1 MSEHDED
8 NDGDNDSVVATV
20 GGAASAASL
29 NVAGTRGPS
38 FGAPI
43 VEYVLRLGDDRLIL
57 GHRLSE
63 WCGHGPILEE
73 DIAMAN
79 MALDLVG
86 QANMFL
92 ALAGE
97 LEGQGRDADDLA
109 YFRDGVHYRN
119 ALLVELPRGDFGFT
133 MVRQFLF
140 DAYNVLQLDAL
151 ASCGHAPLAAIAAK
165 SLKEGKYHL
174 RHSSEWVVR
183 LGDGTAESRSRVQQS
198 LNALWRYTG
207 ELFEH
212 DAIDEAVAAHDI
224 HLDHAGLFTRWDS
237 MVRDVL
243 QRATLDVPEGEV
255 MASGGRRGRHTEHIG
270 HLLSVMQSVA
280 RAHPGATW

>member
-1 MSEHDED
+1 MSAHDED
-8 NDGDNDSVVATV
+8 NDNAVATV

-38 FGAPI
+38 FGEPI
-43 VEYVLRLGDDRLIL
+43 VEYVMRLGDDRLLL

-73 DIAMAN
+73 DIALAN
-79 MALDLVG
+79 IALDLVG

-97 LEGQGRDADDLA
+97 LEGRGRDADALA
-109 YFRDGVHYRN
+109 YFRDGVQYRN

-133 MVRQFLF
+133 TMRQFLF
-140 DAYNVLQLDAL
+140 DAYSVLQLDAL
-151 ASCGHAPLAAIAAK
+151 ASCGHEQIAAIAAK
-165 SLKEGKYHL
+165 SLKEVKYHL
-174 RHSSEWVVR
+174 RHSSEWVIR
-183 LGDGTAESRSRVQQS
+183 LGDGTADSRGRVQHS

-212 DAIDEAVAAHDI
+212 DAIDEAVAAHGI
-224 HLDHAGLFTRWDS
+224 TLDHAALFARWDS

-243 QRATLDVPEGEV
+243 QRATLDVPQDEV
-255 MASGGRRGRHTEHIG
+255 MLNGGRRGRHTEHIG